1 MMQTVG
7 KARVR
12 FLLWIAMT
20 AVCIVLSACCARAEQ
35 VIVKMWMHEHPPRI
49 AIDKSIIA
57 AFEQANPD
65 VKIQYEVIPVAEYG
79 TKLLTA
85 FASGAGPD
93 LFNQFSGLV
102 AQYYN
107 ARVIAPVD
115 FAAMGYADEA
125 ALTSQYLNGFDGARF
140 AGRLYGIPTE
150 VSNWACYANNKIWK
164 EAGLDPGHDF
174 PTTWEALPAIAEKLT
189 QRDANGVP
197 LRRGF
202 DFNWSNRNAVW
213 MTSST
218 MLHQLGGNIVD
229 EASYKATLDTSA
241 GRRVMQYWADWA
253 NRRRLG
259 GPQYTDSRT
268 DFLAG
273 RLAMECSFGIW
284 GVPQMKD
291 AKIDYTVK
299 PAPRFADAVSDN
311 GFDAY
316 AFYMM
321 VNARSPAVTQKAAWK
336 LARSYVDHATDLF
349 TGAGLFVPR
358 KEVMDLPSYKAD
370 PTSAVFIE
378 ELKKAKF
385 SPRVV
390 GYDQVADT
398 ILRGRDRMVQGGE
411 PVADVL
417 PAMNDDMNAIL
428 RRERARAE
436 AMAK

>member
-1 MMQTVG
+1 MQTVG
-7 KARVR
+7 KARGWA
-12 FLLWIAMT
+12 LLTIAV
-20 AVCIVLSACCARAEQ
+20 AVCCIAIGPVRASAEQ
-35 VIVKMWMHEHPPRI
+35 IIVKMWMHEHPPRI

-65 VKIQYEVIPVAEYG
+65 VKVQYEVIPVAEYG

-107 ARVIAPVD
+107 ARVIAPID
-115 FAAMGYADEA
+115 FAAMGFSDEA
-125 ALTSQYLNGFDGARF
+125 ALTGQYLNGFDGARF
-140 AGRLYGIPTE
+140 AGRLYGVPTE

-174 PTTWEALPAIAEKLT
+174 PATWEALPAIAEKLT

-213 MTSST
+213 LTSST

-229 EASYKATLDTSA
+229 EASYKATMDTPA

-253 NRRRLG
+253 NKLRLG

-273 RLAMECSFGIW
+273 RLATECSFGIW

-291 AKIDYTVK
+291 ARIDYTVK
-299 PAPRFADAVSDN
+299 PAPRFSDAVSDN

-316 AFYMM
+316 AYYMM
-321 VNARSPAVTQKAAWK
+321 VNARSSAATQKAAWK
-336 LARSYVDHATDLF
+336 LARAYTDHAADLF

-358 KEVMDLPSYKAD
+358 KEVMALPAYKAD
-370 PTSAVFIE
+370 PTSAVFID

-398 ILRGRDRMVQGGE
+398 LLRGRDRMVQGSE
-411 PVADVL
+411 PVATVL
-417 PAMNDDMNAIL
+417 PEVNDEMNAVL

>member
-1 MMQTVG
+1 MAIATILG
-7 KARVR
+7 RVL
-12 FLLWIAMT
+12 FTIAMLVGVI
-20 AVCIVLSACCARAEQ
+20 AIDPGLAGAEP
-35 VIVKMWMHEHPPRI
+35 VTIKMWMHEHPPRI
-49 AIDKSIIA
+49 AIDKAIIA

-65 VKIQYEVIPVAEYG
+65 IRIQYEVIPVAEYG

-107 ARVIAPVD
+107 ARVIAPID
-115 FAAMGYADEA
+115 FGAMGYADEA
-125 ALTSQYLNGFDGARF
+125 ALTGQYLNGFDGARF

-150 VSNWACYANNKIWK
+150 VSNWACYANNKMWK
-164 EAGLDPGHDF
+164 DAGLDPDRDF
-174 PTTWEALPAIAEKLT
+174 PKTWEAMPAVAEKLT
-189 QRDANGVP
+189 LRDANGVP
-197 LRRGF
+197 VRRGF

-218 MLHQLGGNIVD
+218 MLHQLGGNLVD
-229 EASYKATLDTSA
+229 EATYKAALDTPA
-241 GRRVMQYWADWA
+241 MQRVMQYWADWA
-253 NRRRLG
+253 NKLRLG

-273 RLAMECSFGIW
+273 KLATECSFGIW

-291 AKIDYTVK
+291 AKIDFTVK
-299 PAPRFADAVSDN
+299 PAPRWGDAVSDN

-321 VNARSPAVTQKAAWK
+321 VNARSPAATQKAAWK
-336 LARSYVDHATDLF
+336 LARFYTDHAAELF
-349 TGAGLFVPR
+349 SGAGLFVPR
-358 KEVMDLPSYKAD
+358 KEVMDLPAYKAN
-370 PTSAVFIE
+370 PTSTVFIE

-398 ILRGRDRMVQGGE
+398 LIRGRDRIVQGGE
-411 PVADVL
+411 PVASVM
-417 PAMNDDMNAIL
+417 PTVNDDVNAVL
-428 RRERARAE
+428 RREKARVD
-436 AMAK
+436 AMSK

>member
-1 MMQTVG
+1 MQTVG
-7 KARVR
+7 KARGWA
-12 FLLWIAMT
+12 LLTIAV
-20 AVCIVLSACCARAEQ
+20 AVCCIAIGPVRASAEQ
-35 VIVKMWMHEHPPRI
+35 IIVKMWMHEHPPRI

-65 VKIQYEVIPVAEYG
+65 VKVQYEVIPVAEYG

-107 ARVIAPVD
+107 ARVIAPID
-115 FAAMGYADEA
+115 FAAMGFADEA
-125 ALTSQYLNGFDGARF
+125 ALTGQYLNGFDGARF
-140 AGRLYGIPTE
+140 AGRLYGVPTE

-174 PTTWEALPAIAEKLT
+174 PATWEALPAIAEKLT

-213 MTSST
+213 LTSST

-229 EASYKATLDTSA
+229 EASYKATMDTPA

-253 NRRRLG
+253 NKLRLG

-273 RLAMECSFGIW
+273 KLATECSFGIW

-291 AKIDYTVK
+291 ARIDYTVK
-299 PAPRFADAVSDN
+299 PAPRFSDAVSDN

-316 AFYMM
+316 AYYMM
-321 VNARSPAVTQKAAWK
+321 VNARSSAATQKAAWK
-336 LARSYVDHATDLF
+336 LARAYTDHAADLF

-358 KEVMDLPSYKAD
+358 KEVMALPAYKAD
-370 PTSAVFIE
+370 PTSAVFID

-398 ILRGRDRMVQGGE
+398 LLRGRDRMVQGSE
-411 PVADVL
+411 PVATVL
-417 PAMNDDMNAIL
+417 PEVNDEMNAVL